1 MNIPYADSLGFI
13 GLPGQAPVFT
23 AQRPKVSLMHVT
35 SVPPFVDT
43 YEAALAAHTA
53 FRDQAL
59 QNKEVHEVLSRNDV
73 GRGPG
78 VGLLF
83 GLQHAPKDMTPDRLQ
98 KVYLA
103 GVRVMSIAY
112 DKANEYGG
120 GFKSTAGLTSKGK
133 DLIRMMAATG
143 IILDLSHANHQTAR
157 GALEMIFQESLFD
170 GGQFCPMASH
180 SGCSSVFPH
189 PRNLPDDILKDIS
202 YLRGYVGIPAITFFL
217 TKKDGGYM
225 SAFEQHI
232 AHAVNTCPDDTVGI
246 GSDCP
251 HIGMKMEEAREHFS
265 RMQDMLKTNG
275 SFGEYFPDRPH
286 GVIES
291 GNMMFELFNTV
302 LEKFPGGVLG
312 ANFMN
317 YLRRSLPQA

>member
-23 AQRPKVSLMHVT
+23 ARQPRVSLMHVT
-35 SVPPFVDT
+35 SAPPFVDS

-59 QNKEVHEVLSRNDV
+59 QNKEAHAVLTRDDV
-73 GRGPG
+73 GKGSG

-83 GLQHAPKDMTPDRLQ
+83 GLQHAPKDMTPARLQ
-98 KVYLA
+98 KLYLA

-112 DKANEYGG
+112 DKGNEYGG
-120 GFKSTAGLTSKGK
+120 GFKSTAGLTAKGK

-157 GALEMIFQESLFD
+157 DALEMIFQGLLFL

-189 PRNLPDDILKDIS
+189 PRNLPDDILKDLS
-202 YLRGYVGIPAITFFL
+202 YLQGYVGIPAITFFL
-217 TKKDGGYM
+217 TRKDGGYLR
-225 SAFEQHI
+225 AFEEHV
-232 AHAVNTCPDDTVGI
+232 AHAVNTCPNDIVGI

-251 HIGMKMEEAREHFS
+251 HVSMTMEEAREHFS
-265 RMQDMLKTNG
+265 RMQAMLSTNG
-275 SFGEYFPDRPH
+275 SFGEYFPDRPP
-286 GVIES
+286 GVIERGS
-291 GNMMFELFNTV
+291 MMFELFNTV

>member
-23 AQRPKVSLMHVT
+23 AQRPRVSLLHVT

-59 QNKEVHEVLSRNDV
+59 QNKEAHAVLTRDDV
-73 GRGPG
+73 GKGGG

-83 GLQHAPKDMTPDRLQ
+83 GLQHTPKDMTLDRLQ
-98 KVYLA
+98 ELYLA
-103 GVRVMSIAY
+103 GVRVMGIVY
-112 DKANEYGG
+112 DKGNEYGG
-120 GFKSTAGLTSKGK
+120 GFKSTARLTSKGK

-157 GALEMIFQESLFD
+157 DALEMISQGALFPVER
-170 GGQFCPMASH
+170 FRPMASH

-202 YLRGYVGIPAITFFL
+202 YLQGYVGIPAITFFL
-217 TKKDGGYM
+217 TRKDGGYM
-225 SAFEQHI
+225 RAFEQHI
-232 AHAVNTCPDDTVGI
+232 AHAVNACSNEIVGI

-251 HIGMKMEEAREHFS
+251 HVGMKMEEAREHFS

-275 SFGEYFPDRPH
+275 SFGEYFPDRPP
-286 GVIES
+286 GVIER
-291 GNMMFELFNTV
+291 GAMMFELFNTV

>member
-23 AQRPKVSLMHVT
+23 AQRPRVSLMHVT
-35 SVPPFVDT
+35 SVPPFVDS
-43 YEAALAAHTA
+43 YEEALAAHNA
-53 FRDQAL
+53 FRIQAL
-59 QNKEVHEVLSRNDV
+59 QNEATYEVLTRNDV
-73 GRGPG
+73 GRGSG

-83 GLQHAPKDMTPDRLQ
+83 GLQHTPKDMTPARLQ
-98 KVYLA
+98 KLYLA
-103 GVRVMSIAY
+103 GVRVMGIAY
-112 DKANEYGG
+112 DKENEYGG
-120 GFKSTAGLTSKGK
+120 GFKSTARLTSKGK

-157 GALEMIFQESLFD
+157 DALEMIFQGLLFL
-170 GGQFCPMASH
+170 GGQFPMASH

-202 YLRGYVGIPAITFFL
+202 YLQGYVGIPAITFFL
-217 TKKDGGYM
+217 TRKDGGYM
-225 SAFEQHI
+225 RAFEGHI
-232 AHAVNTCPDDTVGI
+232 AHAVNACPNEIVGI

-251 HIGMKMEEAREHFS
+251 HVGMKMEEAREHFS

-275 SFGEYFPDRPH
+275 GFGEYFPDRPP
-286 GVIES
+286 GVIER
-291 GNMMFELFNTV
+291 GAMMFELFNTV